1 MQTKSQISKAK
12 ELECQTL
19 DEDMKRK
26 ISEIHLQIQSGT
38 LSPEQLRDANVIL
51 FTLKRKMEAQGTR
64 LRNIAGVPSSGSP
77 PIVSE
82 PY

>member
-1 MQTKSQISKAK
+1 MQTKSQISRAK
-12 ELECQTL
+12 ELECQIL

-64 LRNIAGVPSSGSP
+64 LRNIAGVQPSGDP
-77 PIVSE
+77 PVGLD
-82 PY
+82 